1 MSRLIPLPFQE
12 AHSEALLARFRSLQ
26 GQYERLGANPAPE
39 ALAELREQAA
49 CVLLQAPTG
58 IGKTLIACETM
69 NRFSQHEKIL
79 WFWCY
84 VLQYLRRNAF
94 RFPALVQDF

>member
-12 AHSEALLARFRSLQ
+12 SHCEALLARFRALQ
-26 GQYERLGANPAPE
+26 AQYQRLGANPAPKVI
-39 ALAELREQAA
+39 AELRAQAA

-69 NRFSQHEKIL
+69 R
-79 WFWCY
+79 
-84 VLQYLRRNAF
+84 VL
-94 RFPALVQDF
+94 